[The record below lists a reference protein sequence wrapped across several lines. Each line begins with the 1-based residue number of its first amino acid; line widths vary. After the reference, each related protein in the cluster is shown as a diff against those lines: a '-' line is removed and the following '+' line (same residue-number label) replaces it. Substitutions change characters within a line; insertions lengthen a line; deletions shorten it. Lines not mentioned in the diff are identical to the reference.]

1 MKPSKLLVAASLG
14 LLAGPATVSAWNTPA
29 MKVEALLFHED
40 GTIEFT
46 LLDPDPAH
54 YEFVCDLGTNSVFLK
69 IDPCDIGVGNGKKAT
84 NPNCNVA
91 VDRMAE
97 LLLRAKIEQIPVHV
111 FREDCKVVQTSLK
124 PLS

>member
-1 MKPSKLLVAASLG
+1 MKHPKILGVASLA
-14 LLAGPATVSAWNTPA
+14 LLAGSATVLAWNTPA

-46 LLDPDPAH
+46 LLDPDPTR
-54 YEFVCDLGTNSVFLK
+54 YEFVCDLSTNSVFLR
-69 IDPCDIGVGNGKKAT
+69 IDPCDVGVGNGKKAT

-97 LLLRAKIEQIPVHV
+97 LLLRAKVEQIPVHV